1 MKDVFV
7 VAYQDDTNTFE
18 LEREFECADE
28 AHAYEVSLGSKA
40 SGLKRSCVSTTK
52 DTGSFGSLLP
62 FWRQCY
68 GYNLSY
74 TDP

>member
-28 AHAYEVSLGSKA
+28 AHAYEMSLDSKGIWA
-40 SGLKRSCVSTTK
+40 EMFLRFY
-52 DTGSFGSLLP
+52 D
-62 FWRQCY
+62 
-68 GYNLSY
+68 
-74 TDP
+74 